1 MKYNIRNIK
10 KELKTGDLVYWY
22 DDSSKLILSGGS
34 KITTQKKIS
43 KLNLKNNTKLIRLC
57 ISFHSGKKLGQSGQI
72 AVSSKLFQIDD
83 NQVIKKEWEKDLIG
97 YIWFGDNY
105 LSEVGWK
112 NYFLTKIIS
121 KLNSGKFKFLFGT
134 PTYEQNIK

>member
-1 MKYNIRNIK
+1 MKYNIRDIK

-34 KITTQKKIS
+34 KITTQKKIL

-57 ISFHSGKKLGQSGQI
+57 ISFHSGKKLGQGGQI
-72 AVSSKLFQIDD
+72 AVSSKLFQINV
-83 NQVIKKEWEKDLIG
+83 NQIIKKEWEKDLIG
-97 YIWFGDNY
+97 YIWFGDSY